1 MVRQKEFTKG
11 KNMLNNNSLL
21 DDVTPLT
28 FQLGQNYPNPF
39 RERTTIKYCIAYKT
53 KVKLKVYDEEHKEIE
68 TLVDEEKESG
78 TYEVEFNATLCNY
91 SEYRNLKSGV
101 CYYMPFPDQYSFKKE
116 MILKQI
122 NKFFLIIC

>member
-39 RERTTIKYCIAYKT
+39 RERTSIKYCIAYKT

-68 TLVDEEKESG
+68 TLVDEEKNPG
-78 TYEVEFNATLCNY
+78 TYEAEFSVAQVSRLELASGNY
-91 SEYRNLKSGV
+91 SYILEAGDYK
-101 CYYMPFPDQYSFKKE
+101 CEKKME
-116 MILKQI
+116 
-122 NKFFLIIC
+122 IIE

>member
-11 KNMLNNNSLL
+11 INMYNINSLL

-68 TLVDEEKESG
+68 TLVDEEKNPG
-78 TYEVEFNATLCNY
+78 TYEVVFQLAACLPARQVGNRQLAAESTLTN
-91 SEYRNLKSGV
+91 
-101 CYYMPFPDQYSFKKE
+101 
-116 MILKQI
+116 
-122 NKFFLIIC
+122 

>member
-68 TLVDEEKESG
+68 TLVDEEKNPG
-78 TYEVEFNATLCNY
+78 TYEVVIQSAVFSLPDGEAGPESS
-91 SEYRNLKSGV
+91 SEEYFYRLEAGDYK
-101 CYYMPFPDQYSFKKE
+101 CEKKME
-116 MILKQI
+116 
-122 NKFFLIIC
+122 LIK